1 MIKAAA
7 SNKSVFFH
15 QGGAPKSVRKVY
27 DWAMKQTGEP
37 GTVRIQDVGTPPLI
51 FEKARLTV
59 ATAQD
64 AKVQMLL
71 ASVMNWQPK
80 HSAFSSKGGTGD
92 VPIVKAAR
100 SDHIKMAEAP
110 ISVARLRV
118 IWPPFGLA

>member
-27 DWAMKQTGEP
+27 DWAMKQTGGA

-51 FEKARLTV
+51 FDKARLTV
-59 ATAQD
+59 AKAQD
-64 AKVQMLL
+64 ARVQMLL

-80 HSAFSSKGGTGD
+80 HSAFSSLFGNQDKATPSSAMSFSPGLRGLLSDAKG
-92 VPIVKAAR
+92 AAR
-100 SDHIKMAEAP
+100 
-110 ISVARLRV
+110 
-118 IWPPFGLA
+118 